1 MKLEER
7 KQNSFI
13 QKSIFLLIIMTLW
26 ICLGTGFTVNAAQRE
41 DTKLLK
47 IYDGKSI
54 EASQIQFKAEVA
66 TPDSNRIDIYRS
78 EKPVSQG
85 GKLEKDA
92 ADSMGR
98 SRKCRCPCCR
108 CGALFSRKGQNGFP
122 APASSRP
129 KKARACWMV
138 RSQKRH
144 SWA

>member
-78 EKPVSQG
+78 EKPYLKV
-85 GKLEKDA
+85 E
-92 ADSMGR
+92 
-98 SRKCRCPCCR
+98 
-108 CGALFSRKGQNGFP
+108 N
-122 APASSRP
+122 
-129 KKARACWMV
+129 
-138 RSQKRH
+138 
-144 SWA
+144 

>member
-66 TPDSNRIDIYRS
+66 TPDLSLIHIS
-78 EKPVSQG
+78 EPT
-85 GKLEKDA
+85 
-92 ADSMGR
+92 
-98 SRKCRCPCCR
+98 
-108 CGALFSRKGQNGFP
+108 
-122 APASSRP
+122 RP
-129 KKARACWMV
+129 Y
-138 RSQKRH
+138 
-144 SWA
+144 

>member
-85 GKLEKDA
+85 GKVEKL
-92 ADSMGR
+92 DS
-98 SRKCRCPCCR
+98 
-108 CGALFSRKGQNGFP
+108 FSNFP
-122 APASSRP
+122 P
-129 KKARACWMV
+129 
-138 RSQKRH
+138 
-144 SWA
+144 

>member
-54 EASQIQFKAEVA
+54 EAS
-66 TPDSNRIDIYRS
+66 
-78 EKPVSQG
+78 
-85 GKLEKDA
+85 
-92 ADSMGR
+92 
-98 SRKCRCPCCR
+98 
-108 CGALFSRKGQNGFP
+108 
-122 APASSRP
+122 
-129 KKARACWMV
+129 
-138 RSQKRH
+138 
-144 SWA
+144 